1 MSIKEL
7 KQEKKDI
14 EEKIEILNE
23 ERDEILQK
31 IEIEDGTKED
41 GTKEDGTKEDGT
53 KEDESL
59 IKENENNNS
68 WINIFMVLM
77 SFVGIALGVIYV
89 ISSKTSNDLEY
100 QKQNSYIGR

>member
-31 IEIEDGTKED
+31 IEI
-41 GTKEDGTKEDGT
+41 EDGT

>member
-1 MSIKEL
+1 MSIKAL

-31 IEIEDGTKED
+31 IEIEEGTKE
-41 GTKEDGTKEDGT
+41 E
-53 KEDESL
+53 ESL

>member
-31 IEIEDGTKED
+31 IEI
-41 GTKEDGTKEDGT
+41 EDGTKEDGT

>member
-31 IEIEDGTKED
+31 IEIEEGTKE
-41 GTKEDGTKEDGT
+41 E
-53 KEDESL
+53 ESL

-77 SFVGIALGVIYV
+77 SFVGIALGIIYV
-89 ISSKTSNDLEY
+89 ISSKTSNDVEH
-100 QKQNSYIGR
+100 QKQNSYMGRQ

>member
-31 IEIEDGTKED
+31 IEIEEGTKED
-41 GTKEDGTKEDGT
+41 VT

-77 SFVGIALGVIYV
+77 SFVGIALGIIYV
-89 ISSKTSNDLEY
+89 ISSKTSNDVEH
-100 QKQNSYIGR
+100 QKQNSYMGRQ